1 MSRPIPIF
9 YEDDWG
15 AVKEFGLH
23 ELLVSS
29 IADAKKVDYWT
40 LRPRFEAIP
49 KKGDSRLLAACR
61 DDVPDMP
68 DEQIFALFDGDK
80 LHKLLYDSGRPEADE
95 MLEELKRRCPDERLE
110 IFLIFENTESVV
122 NAAAD
127 CLREARPAKNKL
139 LRDRLLLKI
148 ARLPSQD
155 GRDCVRSK
163 VPSFDECVKAIASV
177 T

>member
-49 KKGDSRLLAACR
+49 
-61 DDVPDMP
+61 
-68 DEQIFALFDGDK
+68 
-80 LHKLLYDSGRPEADE
+80 
-95 MLEELKRRCPDERLE
+95 
-110 IFLIFENTESVV
+110 N

-127 CLREARPAKNKL
+127 CLKESRPAKNKL
-139 LRDRLLLKI
+139 LRDRLLLKV
-148 ARLPSQD
+148 ARLPSPD
-155 GRDCVRSK
+155 GRDCVRRK
-163 VPSFDECVKAIASV
+163 VPSFDECVNAIASA